1 MKSIIA
7 STVLPDAKP
16 PIAATDSTVRCAEQ
30 PQSPVNLSVIGVL
43 KTSNAA
49 REERL
54 VDLLAN
60 PAVVGTRRS
69 PGFRPGDPRLP
80 ALAIALLQMPATF
93 RTRDA
98 APVVAGLLGRP
109 THDYRLNHFR
119 YDLGKLRA
127 RGLAERVGVTR
138 RYHLTRIGR
147 IVCRVLEK
155 GRVVKDLIESRAR
168 NVARS
173 APLVRSA

>member
-1 MKSIIA
+1 MS
-7 STVLPDAKP
+7 
-16 PIAATDSTVRCAEQ
+16 
-30 PQSPVNLSVIGVL
+30 LSVIGVL

-54 VDLLAN
+54 IDLLAK
-60 PAVVGTRRS
+60 PVVVGTRRT

-109 THDYRLNHFR
+109 THDYRLNQFR

-127 RGLAERVGVTR
+127 RGLAERIGTTR
-138 RYHLTRIGR
+138 RYCLTRIGR

-168 NVARS
+168 NVAHGT
-173 APLVRSA
+173 PLVRSA